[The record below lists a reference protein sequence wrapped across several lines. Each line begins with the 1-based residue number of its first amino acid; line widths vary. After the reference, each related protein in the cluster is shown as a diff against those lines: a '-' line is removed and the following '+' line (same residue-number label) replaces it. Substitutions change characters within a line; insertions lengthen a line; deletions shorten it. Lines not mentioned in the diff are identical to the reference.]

1 MAAAEVTLARRRP
14 RDDDTV
20 VLPRPGSRKAKR
32 RGAWLVIP
40 GLAVALA
47 AAGMATWRFLPGPP
61 PAASVQTDVPALPLA
76 TEAELA
82 AETPDTLM
90 LHRFAANPR
99 ILVFDF
105 PSLQQQGLMFNR
117 IAALA
122 EKSGAPHD
130 RLLSDAALAAALRQ
144 GGDTTETYYYGH
156 DYGSDTIARFF
167 RLADAE
173 HVALNGDEETLRG
186 IAAAQGML
194 AGDAGQAVI
203 TMPRLHADGQVDDVF
218 RRTILH
224 HELAHGEYFTNPAY
238 AAYVGNFY
246 RNVMDGRERAAFSRM
261 LGSQGYDTAIEDLM
275 ANETQAY
282 LVFTPDPRIFNP
294 GAVGLDGATIS
305 RLRAAFVAGM
315 QAGWLREGA
324 AAR

>member
-1 MAAAEVTLARRRP
+1 MAA
-14 RDDDTV
+14 
-20 VLPRPGSRKAKR
+20 
-32 RGAWLVIP
+32 
-40 GLAVALA
+40 GLAVGLVVAGLA
-47 AAGMATWRFLPGPP
+47 VWRFLPGPA
-61 PAASVQTDVPALPLA
+61 PAASVRIAVPALKPA

-82 AETPDTLM
+82 AETPLVLT

-105 PSLQQQGLMFNR
+105 PTLRQQGLMFNR

-130 RLLSDAALAAALRQ
+130 RLLSDAELAAALRQ
-144 GGDTTETYYYGH
+144 GGDTAETYYYGH
-156 DYGSDTIARFF
+156 DYDSDMIARFF

-186 IAAAQGML
+186 IAAAQGLL
-194 AGDAGQAVI
+194 AADAGQAVI
-203 TMPRLHADGQVDDVF
+203 TLPRLHADGQVDEVF

-224 HELAHGEYFTNPAY
+224 HELAHGAYFTDPAY

-246 RNVMDGRERAAFSRM
+246 RDVMDGRERTAFSRL
-261 LGSQGYDTAIEDLM
+261 LGSQGYDTSIEDLM

-282 LVFTPDPRIFNP
+282 LVFTPDQRVFNA
-294 GAVGLDGATIS
+294 GAVGLDAGEVS
-305 RLRAAFVAGM
+305 GLRAKFVGGM